1 MLTKRP
7 LLDIAS
13 DQALFVSDTSRNH
26 AVTDA
31 LLDRNTLIVGDAGS
45 GKSSVLYRIRAT
57 AGESS
62 RSPRIVLVDARHAD
76 TPRDLVDLILREAE
90 NDDWVSE
97 APRPAPDDPFAAG
110 TQIRRLA
117 EAPDASLV
125 LIDDPD
131 PGQALILFGRLR
143 DELFQL
149 ATRFAVTVTP
159 PTFRRINRP
168 PADVFFDTVVHL
180 EPFDPDAAF
189 ELLRLRKERGQIP
202 EQILWPSRP
211 MQPRAILLDAE
222 AGPTG
227 GRHDSALQ
235 AHLTDLAERAAGP
248 SGARLLAEIWGR
260 GAVSASD
267 PELQRSLGVTRARL
281 TQLLRILEHADV
293 LASFPQARAGTMG
306 RPKTLYDIN
315 TARRA

>member
-1 MLTKRP
+1 M
-7 LLDIAS
+7 
-13 DQALFVSDTSRNH
+13 N
-26 AVTDA
+26 
-31 LLDRNTLIVGDAGS
+31 
-45 GKSSVLYRIRAT
+45 
-57 AGESS
+57 
-62 RSPRIVLVDARHAD
+62 ARLAY

-90 NDDWVSE
+90 NEGWVPES
-97 APRPAPDDPFAAG
+97 PRPGPDDPFAAG
-110 TQIRRLA
+110 TQIRRLS
-117 EAPDASLV
+117 EAPDPSLV

-143 DELFQL
+143 DELFQIG
-149 ATRFAVTVTP
+149 TRFAVTVTP
-159 PTFRRINRP
+159 ATFRRINKP
-168 PADVFFDTVVHL
+168 PADVFFDTVVNL

-189 ELLRLRKERGQIP
+189 ELLRLRKEKGQIP
-202 EQILWPSRP
+202 KQILWPSRP

-248 SGARLLAEIWGR
+248 TGARLFTEIWGR
-260 GAVSASD
+260 GALSASD
-267 PELQRSLGVTRARL
+267 PDLQRSLGVTRARL